1 MVKPESNAKQAKPF
15 SEGVLL
21 LYSTPVLDFWP
32 RRRVITRLP
41 FQCIVYISTTAPIW
55 LAICHG
61 SSSIRKRKKKS
72 YCTVWC
78 GGRASRRAVIIPI
91 KSSAVACGFFLHHR
105 FFLEVEAAW
114 RWPRA
119 ASRQRNSEAG
129 AHTPHPASTCTS
141 CKASCGN

>member
-1 MVKPESNAKQAKPF
+1 
-15 SEGVLL
+15 
-21 LYSTPVLDFWP
+21 
-32 RRRVITRLP
+32 
-41 FQCIVYISTTAPIW
+41 
-55 LAICHG
+55 
-61 SSSIRKRKKKS
+61 
-72 YCTVWC
+72 
-78 GGRASRRAVIIPI
+78 
-91 KSSAVACGFFLHHR
+91 LHHR